1 MATGA
6 DHRSCVGYPSFE
18 RLLVHI
24 ATLAD
29 DSGEP
34 RSITYRRESDA
45 VRHFGVAWQSHQRS
59 RPAGAGW

>member
-6 DHRSCVGYPSFE
+6 DDHPSVGNTSFE

-29 DSGEP
+29 ECELRASPTAGC
-34 RSITYRRESDA
+34 
-45 VRHFGVAWQSHQRS
+45 G
-59 RPAGAGW
+59 RPSLCDLMR

>member
-34 RSITYRRESDA
+34 RSITYRRDLCSANDC
-45 VRHFGVAWQSHQRS
+45 S
-59 RPAGAGW
+59 RAGAPRGDHH